1 MTIDKER
8 LELVRSEVERIYLD
22 VEYSMSRK
30 NVLMDYRG
38 ALDEGTEL
46 LVYMTL
52 LNDIDFPNFQDDFYA
67 SIVSNRDFD
76 KIYHRALVIEANL
89 KRHIS

>member
-1 MTIDKER
+1 MTIDKEHV
-8 LELVRSEVERIYLD
+8 ELVRSEVERIYLD
-22 VEYSMSRK
+22 VEYNMSRK

-67 SIVSNRDFD
+67 SVMSNIDFY
-76 KIYHRALVIEANL
+76 KIYHRALVIESNL

>member
-1 MTIDKER
+1 MTIDKEHV
-8 LELVRSEVERIYLD
+8 ELVRSEVERIYLD

-30 NVLMDYRG
+30 NVLMDYKG

-46 LVYMTL
+46 LAYMTL
-52 LNDIDFPNFQDDFYA
+52 LNDIDFPNFQDDFYT
-67 SIVSNRDFD
+67 SIISNRDFD